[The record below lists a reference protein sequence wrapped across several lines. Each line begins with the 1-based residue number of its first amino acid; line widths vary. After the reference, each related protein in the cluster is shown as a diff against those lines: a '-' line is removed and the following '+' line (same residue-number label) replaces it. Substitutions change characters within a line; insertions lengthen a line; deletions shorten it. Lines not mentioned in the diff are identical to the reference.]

1 MTNEHPDKG
10 HWKELSVGYEEA
22 LTRLPEEL
30 KKEGFGVITQIDMR
44 ETLKAK
50 IGVDFRRYS
59 IVGACNPTFAHQ
71 ALSKDPRIGLLLPCN
86 FVVYERDDGK
96 AVVGAIDPMQTL
108 GEGSVEGPLA
118 EIARDVGARLDRVL
132 AALPG

>member
-1 MTNEHPDKG
+1 MTNENATKG
-10 HWKELSVGYEEA
+10 HWKELSVGYDEA
-22 LTRLPEEL
+22 LERLPEEL

-50 IGVDFRRYS
+50 IGVDFRRYR
-59 IVGACNPTFAHQ
+59 IVGACNPTFAHR
-71 ALSKDPRIGLLLPCN
+71 ALLEDPRIGLLLPCN

-108 GEGSVEGPLA
+108 GEGAVAGPFA
-118 EIARDVGARLDRVL
+118 DIARDVGARLDRVL
-132 AALPG
+132 AALPA